1 MEQNKTGKYLKYAI
15 GEVVLVVIGILIAIS
30 INSWNENRIS
40 RNKEILLLKELNN
53 EFKLNKIQLDS
64 AIYYH
69 KRALNSAESI
79 MLKFPIDSKTINLD
93 SLGIHSFYMN
103 WYYTF
108 DPSEG
113 IINALTNSSSYDLI
127 SNNDLRKLL
136 ISWSD
141 VLENY
146 QEEEI
151 IALNNFMNHLKP
163 YIKKHTVYGW
173 ENYRDWFKDPRLDL
187 SFLETLEYE
196 NFVRDRHSD
205 ISEIV
210 STHSGELE
218 LITKTIDQIIEL
230 SEPKSND

>member
-79 MLKFPIDSKTINLD
+79 MSKFPIDSKTINLD

-210 STHSGELE
+210 SPHSGELE